1 MSKSAESLRVAL
13 TALLTNKFRAFLTT
27 IGIGIGIAAVIVL
40 VSLGQAVQAYVTSQF
55 LSVGSDLIYVQPASA
70 ARGGGFGPG
79 GGRGGFGGLSSIT
92 ESDLKLISDPFNVP
106 SIKNIA
112 PDITLN
118 RPASNGPY

>member
-1 MSKSAESLRVAL
+1 MSKIAENLRVAL

-55 LSVGSDLIYVQPASA
+55 LSVGSDLIYIQPASS

-79 GGRGGFGGLSSIT
+79 GGRGNFGGLSSIT
-92 ESDLKLISDPFNVP
+92 ENDLRLVSDPFNDP
-106 SIKNIA
+106 NIKNIA
-112 PDITLN
+112 PVVN
-118 RPASNGPY
+118 VFRP